1 MAMDVKRDPAILKAK
16 KRRQFILLAVGVVV
30 LIGVS
35 AWVMKLEPAAP
46 TVDGNAAWT
55 GKVIRGPLVREVK
68 GSGTLVPEDI
78 RWITATTSGRVERIV
93 LQPGAVVRPDSV
105 IVELSNPDLVQRVTT
120 AELSWRSAEAA
131 LQNRKAQMSTERLQ
145 FENAVANSKSDLE
158 QAELKY
164 AADLELNK
172 SGLLAE
178 LQLKQSKAAVDRA
191 KNTLALDEKRLANNR
206 ESERSQIAPQETDV
220 AQRRAA
226 YELEARNLSD
236 LKVKAGMNG
245 VLSVVPVEVGQQ
257 VGGGANVARVSDP
270 SRLKANI
277 RVSETQTRDVRLGQT
292 AEVDTRTGKVKGIVA
307 RIDPSAQNGTV
318 GVDITLQGALP
329 QGARPDLSVDGT
341 IELERLDNVL
351 KVQRPS
357 FSQDNSPIQLYR
369 VGANGEAVR
378 VRVQL
383 GVSSVAEVQI
393 IEGLNEGDE
402 VVLSDMAAYDAFDRV
417 RITKR

>member
-16 KRRQFILLAVGVVV
+16 KRRQIILAAVGLVV

-55 GKVIRGPLVREVK
+55 GKVIRGPLIREVK

-78 RWITATTSGRVERIV
+78 RWITATTAGRVERIV
-93 LQPGAVVRPDSV
+93 LQPGAIVKPDSV
-105 IVELSNPDLVQRVTT
+105 IVELSNPDLVQGVLA
-120 AELSWRSAEAA
+120 AELSWKSADAA
-131 LQNRKAQMSTERLQ
+131 LANRKAQLSTDRLQ
-145 FENAVANSKSDLE
+145 LETAVADSKSDLE
-158 QAELKY
+158 QAQLAL
-164 AADLELNK
+164 AADEELFK
-172 SGLLAE
+172 GGLLGA
-178 LQLKQSKAAVDRA
+178 LQLKQRQATVARA
-191 KNTLALDEKRLANNR
+191 QNALQLNEKRLANNR
-206 ESERSQIAPQETDV
+206 ESEKSQIAPQETDV
-220 AQRRAA
+220 AQRKAA
-226 YELEARNLSD
+226 YELQVRNLAD
-236 LKVKAGMNG
+236 LKVRAGMNG

-277 RVSETQTRDVRLGQT
+277 RVSETQTRDVRLGQS